1 MNCSNCGVSNN
12 VDAKSCI
19 SCGQSLSYVQTSV
32 EQSVQNINNNTNII
46 PENQGNK
53 NIKKIIIIII
63 ILLAVAGCAFV
74 GYKIFSKDKTKK
86 ENFDIKETTSFFL
99 QNSVSKYALF
109 NENGKQ
115 LTEFLYTRVEDF
127 VNGYAVVE
135 IDDQEGII
143 NENGKMTVP
152 LNKYKYITL
161 KGGLYSVSEITEKS
175 YNKYLIDGN
184 GKILYDL
191 DKVDVNSFTDVDT
204 YLIIELKEE
213 NKYKVINYGGKELV
227 SFSKVDD
234 DEVKDPSTNEEDEY
248 ISIFYNNKNWIF
260 NVNTGKQIA
269 AFDSE
274 LHYCVNR
281 VSDDKNIIT
290 LNSCGSWYESQDKTY
305 YKFIKDGKLYDKTNE
320 CDSIKQSSG
329 ILFCNKDDKQ
339 YMLDSNL
346 NISIETTPKAY
357 NNKAYNNSNGYV
369 MNNPTT
375 FNGVDFY
382 KNGKL
387 VKNVS
392 CRSLKETGYT
402 ATDVYILGTY
412 YSRDCGTQQG
422 EYEYYKANGEKLN
435 DKSYKR
441 AEKFDSNG
449 LAKVSEDKTN
459 YYMIDKN
466 GKQVGNVYTNISLDR
481 GFYII
486 TNNDLKG
493 IMNKEGKEIIPATY
507 SKVNI
512 STHNERHL
520 ATLTTPEKKYIVYDL
535 DKNKKLFTLE
545 AYPNMNNGNYIT
557 TSSDG
562 KTQYYTYDGK
572 MFYEK

>member
-1 MNCSNCGVSNN
+1 MNSSNCGVSNN

-213 NKYKVINYGGKELV
+213 NKYTVINYE
-227 SFSKVDD
+227 
-234 DEVKDPSTNEEDEY
+234 
-248 ISIFYNNKNWIF
+248 
-260 NVNTGKQIA
+260 
-269 AFDSE
+269 
-274 LHYCVNR
+274 
-281 VSDDKNIIT
+281 
-290 LNSCGSWYESQDKTY
+290 
-305 YKFIKDGKLYDKTNE
+305 
-320 CDSIKQSSG
+320 
-329 ILFCNKDDKQ
+329 
-339 YMLDSNL
+339 
-346 NISIETTPKAY
+346 
-357 NNKAYNNSNGYV
+357 
-369 MNNPTT
+369 
-375 FNGVDFY
+375 
-382 KNGKL
+382 
-387 VKNVS
+387 
-392 CRSLKETGYT
+392 
-402 ATDVYILGTY
+402 
-412 YSRDCGTQQG
+412 
-422 EYEYYKANGEKLN
+422 
-435 DKSYKR
+435 
-441 AEKFDSNG
+441 
-449 LAKVSEDKTN
+449 
-459 YYMIDKN
+459 
-466 GKQVGNVYTNISLDR
+466 
-481 GFYII
+481 
-486 TNNDLKG
+486 
-493 IMNKEGKEIIPATY
+493 
-507 SKVNI
+507 
-512 STHNERHL
+512 
-520 ATLTTPEKKYIVYDL
+520 
-535 DKNKKLFTLE
+535 
-545 AYPNMNNGNYIT
+545 
-557 TSSDG
+557 
-562 KTQYYTYDGK
+562 
-572 MFYEK
+572 

>member
-63 ILLAVAGCAFV
+63 ILLAVAGCAFA

-99 QNSVSKYALF
+99 QNSDSKYALF

-152 LNKYKYITL
+152 LSKYKYITL

-213 NKYKVINYGGKELV
+213 NKYTVINYEGKELV

-274 LHYCVNR
+274 LHYCVND

-290 LNSCGSWYESQDKTY
+290 LNSCVNWYEKQDKVY

-320 CDSIKQSSG
+320 CDSIMQRSG
-329 ILFCNKDDKQ
+329 FLFCNKDDKQ

-346 NISIETTPKAY
+346 NISIETTLKAST
-357 NNKAYNNSNGYV
+357 NKAYNNGNGYV
-369 MNNPTT
+369 MDNPDP
-375 FNGVDFY
+375 FKGVDFY
-382 KNGKL
+382 KNGKI

-392 CRSLKETGYT
+392 CRKLEETGYMEN
-402 ATDVYILGTY
+402 DVYLLGTY
-412 YSRDCGTQQG
+412 YSTGCGTKSG
-422 EYEYYKANGEKLN
+422 TYEYYKANGEKLN

-441 AEKFDSNG
+441 AENFDSNG

-466 GKQVGNVYTNISLDR
+466 GKQVGNVYTNISLDS

-486 TNNDLKG
+486 ANNDLKG
-493 IMNKEGKEIIPATY
+493 IMNKEGKEIIPTTY
-507 SKVNI
+507 SKVDI
-512 STHNERHL
+512 STYKERHL
-520 ATLTTPEKKYIVYDL
+520 ATLATPEKKYIVYDL
-535 DKNKKLFTLE
+535 DKNKQLFTLE
-545 AYPNMNNGNYIT
+545 AYPNMNNENYIT
-557 TSSDG
+557 TSLND